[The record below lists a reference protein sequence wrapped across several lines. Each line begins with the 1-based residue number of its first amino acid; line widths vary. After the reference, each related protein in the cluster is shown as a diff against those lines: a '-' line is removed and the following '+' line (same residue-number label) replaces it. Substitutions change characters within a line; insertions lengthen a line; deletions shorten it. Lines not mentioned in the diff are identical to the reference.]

1 VPGLE
6 WHSAD
11 WFGAPKGP
19 IRQRRDLERQGDGS
33 QDDTIL
39 AEKRACVGG
48 ASPHDLP
55 ILEVN
60 PAHFSLDADQKLDRH
75 QGGMASARAAL
86 PDGTSR

>member
-1 VPGLE
+1 MPDLE
-6 WHSAD
+6 WPSAD
-11 WFGAPKGP
+11 GFGPPHGP
-19 IRQRRDLERQGDGS
+19 IRQRPDLERQGDGS

-60 PAHFSLDADQKLDRH
+60 PAHFSLDADQKLDRD